1 MKTFLTLVCSL
12 ALACSAG
19 AAQDNNKSKKQAQK
33 NRPAQSTQ
41 YARPAAGAKKAAP
54 KRYQPASTGASYQK
68 AKARQG
74 VNNQV
79 YQSRSNVKT
88 AKKGSQQVAVQN
100 AQAQRNA
107 TKTREARQ
115 GVNNQVYQSRPNVK
129 TAKKG
134 SQQVAVQNAQAQR
147 NATKTKQARQGV
159 NNQVYQSRAN
169 VKTAKKSSQQIAA
182 QNSQGGRYATSAN
195 YNKKTKQWKGNTAA
209 AAGFQSNAGK
219 YKAQRFNLASN
230 TRPTKYT
237 AVKFQQNRRI
247 QGSQYWQG
255 KNYGAFRNY
264 RPMWHD
270 RGWWRNHYNRVV
282 FAYGGWYYWNSGWWY
297 PAWGYEPGAYYAW
310 DGPIYAYNGLPPDQV
325 VANVQAALQA
335 QGYYQGEVDGLLGPL
350 TREAIAG
357 YQRDRGLYMTSAIDQ
372 PTLESLGMT

>member
-1 MKTFLTLVCSL
+1 MRTFLILICSV

-19 AAQDNNKSKKQAQK
+19 AAQNDPKSKKQAQK
-33 NRPAQSTQ
+33 NRSAPSTQ
-41 YARPAAGAKKAAP
+41 YARPASAPKKATP
-54 KRYQPASTGASYQK
+54 KHYQPASTATSYQK
-68 AKARQG
+68 AKGRQG

-88 AKKGSQQVAVQN
+88 AKKSPQQVTTQNVQ
-100 AQAQRNA
+100 AGRYA
-107 TKTREARQ
+107 TKKTKQ
-115 GVNNQVYQSRPNVK
+115 GQQNVNRQVYQSGSN
-129 TAKKG
+129 AKK
-134 SQQVAVQNAQAQR
+134 AQKR
-147 NATKTKQARQGV
+147 
-159 NNQVYQSRAN
+159 
-169 VKTAKKSSQQIAA
+169 SQQIAA
-182 QNSQGGRYATSAN
+182 QNAQAGRNATSAN
-195 YNKKTKQWKGNTAA
+195 YSKKTKQWKGNNASAA
-209 AAGFQSNAGK
+209 AFQSNGKK

-255 KNYGAFRNY
+255 KNYWAFRNY
-264 RPMWHD
+264 RPSWHD
-270 RGWWRNHYNRVV
+270 RGWWHSHYNRVV

-297 PAWGYEPGAYYAW
+297 PAWGYAPNSYYAY
-310 DGPIYAYNGLPPDQV
+310 DGPIYAYNSLPPDQV
-325 VANVQAALQA
+325 VANVQAALQE

-357 YQRDRGLYMTSAIDQ
+357 YQRDHGLYTTSAIDQ

>member
-1 MKTFLTLVCSL
+1 MRTFLILICSV

-19 AAQDNNKSKKQAQK
+19 AAQNDNKSKKQAQK
-33 NRPAQSTQ
+33 NRQAQSTQ
-41 YARPAAGAKKAAP
+41 YARPASAPKKATP
-54 KRYQPASTGASYQK
+54 MHYQPASSATSYQK
-68 AKARQG
+68 AKGRQG

-88 AKKGSQQVAVQN
+88 AKKSPQQVTTQNVQ
-100 AQAQRNA
+100 AGRYA
-107 TKTREARQ
+107 TKKTKQGQQ
-115 GVNNQVYQSRPNVK
+115 GVNRQVYQSGSNVK
-129 TAKKG
+129 KAEKH
-134 SQQVAVQNAQAQR
+134 
-147 NATKTKQARQGV
+147 
-159 NNQVYQSRAN
+159 
-169 VKTAKKSSQQIAA
+169 SQQIAA
-182 QNSQGGRYATSAN
+182 QNAQAGRHATSAN
-195 YNKKTKQWKGNTAA
+195 YSKKTKQWKGNTASA
-209 AAGFQSNAGK
+209 AAFQSNGKK

-255 KNYGAFRNY
+255 KNYWAFRNY
-264 RPMWHD
+264 SPAWHD
-270 RGWWRNHYNRVV
+270 RGWWRGHYNRVV

-297 PAWGYEPGAYYAW
+297 PAWGYAPNSYYAY
-310 DGPIYAYNGLPPDQV
+310 DGPIYAYNSLPPDQV

-350 TREAIAG
+350 TREAIAD
-357 YQRDRGLYMTSAIDQ
+357 YQRGHGLYTTAAIDQ